1 MPTRDSVYSPLTV
14 WLALVVATGTTF
26 IAGEFGPAGRWLVI
40 GVLALALLKGS
51 LVALHF
57 MELHHAPAVWK
68 WSVLGWLW
76 AVVLG
81 VIGVYL
87 KGLS

>member
-1 MPTRDSVYSPLTV
+1 MQKRVSLSPLSV
-14 WLALVVATGTTF
+14 WLMLVAATATTF
-26 IAGEFGPAGRWLVI
+26 VAAESGPSGSLLAV
-40 GVLALALLKGS
+40 GVLMLALLKGK
-51 LVALHF
+51 LIALHF
-57 MELHHAPAVWK
+57 MELRHAPALWR

-81 VIGVYL
+81 VIGIYL

>member
-1 MPTRDSVYSPLTV
+1 MPKRASLSPLCV
-14 WLALVVATGTTF
+14 WLVLVAATATTFVAAESGPSGSLLVVGA
-26 IAGEFGPAGRWLVI
+26 L
-40 GVLALALLKGS
+40 LLALLKGK

-57 MELHHAPAVWK
+57 MELRLAPAVWR

-81 VIGVYL
+81 VIAVHL

>member
-1 MPTRDSVYSPLTV
+1 MQKRVSLSPLSV
-14 WLALVVATGTTF
+14 WLVLVAATATTF
-26 IAGEFGPAGRWLVI
+26 VAAESGPSGSLLAV
-40 GVLALALLKGS
+40 GVLMLALLKGK
-51 LVALHF
+51 LIALHF
-57 MELHHAPAVWK
+57 MELRHAPALWR

-81 VIGVYL
+81 VIGIYL